1 MVQRITSGLCAKGGD
16 ASERKPAMT
25 ACLTTGG
32 SWGAATAAVAAT
44 RAAAVSH
51 TIPTPALNVMSTS
64 PAFHPVPAAADICVP
79 VPSAEDATP
88 VNQTVEI
95 GTEVVSADSLKCWL
109 AGVAKHDISGE
120 DLAERLRA
128 AMPETYED

>member
-1 MVQRITSGLCAKGGD
+1 V
-16 ASERKPAMT
+16 AS
-25 ACLTTGG
+25 
-32 SWGAATAAVAAT
+32 T
-44 RAAAVSH
+44 RASSETGSCSAEDAERDMQSLDQVICSSSSP
-51 TIPTPALNVMSTS
+51 IDALVEKMNVMSTS